1 MQEIEDS
8 EDTGSED
15 MEDAEYMEESSDE
28 EWDADDEQVASF
40 TARQFFL
47 QLTNSLPRRSH
58 PPRSYSLLPCT
69 WPRKLLPLRY
79 ERKSIII
86 DKISGG
92 CR

>member
-1 MQEIEDS
+1 MEDS

-47 QLTNSLPRRSH
+47 QLTNSLPRKSE
-58 PPRSYSLLPCT
+58 PAI
-69 WPRKLLPLRY
+69 LLPLGSLRDGP
-79 ERKSIII
+79 ESFCACATKGRA
-86 DKISGG
+86 
-92 CR
+92 